1 LFTVKEDFKV
11 QSYTGPIQG
20 LEGGQGL
27 SLFQTLPKNAKVQRK
42 GDGFELHMEN
52 VPAFEAEPDM
62 PPQASYIYH
71 VTMAYG
77 GREMASAEALLTAA
91 SIRWDD
97 EAEHFMG
104 DSREIRG
111 TAAGINRGE
120 SRAEKKLRGLYER
133 VQRVR
138 NLSFEHKRSEEEE
151 KKENLKPNQN
161 ATDVLNRDYGSSI
174 EISRLFVAL
183 ARAAGFPA
191 WLLRTANRGERLFD
205 RG

>member
-1 LFTVKEDFKV
+1 FPSNTIVAHEWVVQHDLFTVREDFKM

-20 LEGGQGL
+20 MEDGQGL

-77 GREMASAEALLTAA
+77 GREMASAEAFWTAA
-91 SIRWDD
+91 SIRWND

-104 DSREIRG
+104 DSREIRD
-111 TAAGINRGE
+111 TAAEITRGE
-120 SRAEKKLRGLYER
+120 ADPEKKLRGLYER
-133 VQRVR
+133 V
-138 NLSFEHKRSEEEE
+138 
-151 KKENLKPNQN
+151 
-161 ATDVLNRDYGSSI
+161 
-174 EISRLFVAL
+174 
-183 ARAAGFPA
+183 
-191 WLLRTANRGERLFD
+191 
-205 RG
+205 